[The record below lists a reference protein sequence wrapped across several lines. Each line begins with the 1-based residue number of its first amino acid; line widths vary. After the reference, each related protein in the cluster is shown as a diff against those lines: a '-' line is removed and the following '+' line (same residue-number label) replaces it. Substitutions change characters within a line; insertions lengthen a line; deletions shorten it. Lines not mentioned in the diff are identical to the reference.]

1 MTEMLFGIKEK
12 DKISN
17 YEIRLKA
24 YKNKYKIFC
33 KDYLSD
39 YDFLNAMKHGCRIS
53 FNTGGTVRVGDQ
65 KIFSADT
72 TLIYFTKK
80 NKCVYKHSIL
90 FDHKHM
96 IVDLL
101 YVLSMLEN
109 TVSVVNNR
117 LLGGGRLKVTHIFP
131 LEPYAD
137 RKARLSKPIDIGLFS
152 ESG

>member
-1 MTEMLFGIKEK
+1 
-12 DKISN
+12 
-17 YEIRLKA
+17 
-24 YKNKYKIFC
+24 
-33 KDYLSD
+33 
-39 YDFLNAMKHGCRIS
+39 
-53 FNTGGTVRVGDQ
+53 
-65 KIFSADT
+65 
-72 TLIYFTKK
+72 
-80 NKCVYKHSIL
+80 
-90 FDHKHM
+90 M